1 MKIKYKLLLLNMSYL
16 PYVSDDDLKS
26 AVKTV
31 VDCILETQAKA
42 EEAMYQNVIDPFSA
56 IFDGAVQ
63 GFNLDDWLKKERARQ
78 VQKTVQNKIGEF
90 HQNILGSL
98 PGWQRLDKGVDV
110 CSESRQIIA
119 EIKNKYNTVK
129 GSDKFG
135 IYDYLLSSLRKP
147 AYRGFTAYY
156 VEILPQSRKSYDR
169 AFTPSSRETGQR
181 RPLNEKIR
189 QISGQAFY
197 ELATGEPR
205 ALSMLFDVL
214 PDVISDVSEL
224 DKLSEQQK
232 VSFRSLFDRA
242 Y

>member
-1 MKIKYKLLLLNMSYL
+1 MSYL
-16 PYVSDDDLKS
+16 PYISDNDLKT

-31 VDCILETQAKA
+31 VDCILKTQSKT
-42 EEAMYQNVIDPFSA
+42 EEAMYKNVIEPFSA

-78 VQKTVQNKIGEF
+78 VQKTVQNQIGEF
-90 HQNILGSL
+90 HQSILGSI
-98 PGWQRLDKGVDV
+98 PGWQRLDKGVDI
-110 CSESRQIIA
+110 CNESRQIIA
-119 EIKNKYNTVK
+119 EIKNKHNTVK

-135 IYDYLLSSLRKP
+135 IYDYLLSSLTNP
-147 AYRGFTAYY
+147 AYQGFTAYY
-156 VEILPQSRKSYDR
+156 VEIIPQGKKSYDR
-169 AFTPSSRETGQR
+169 AFTLSSRETGQR
-181 RPLNEKIR
+181 RPLNENIR

-214 PDVISDVSEL
+214 PDVISDVSGL
-224 DKLSEQQK
+224 DKLSEQHK